1 MDWGLQMFRPDED
14 RLDYGNELLPPE
26 GFHFVRAVATT
37 YSLDFETVI
46 AAFVPLALKGDID
59 DKELYSNPIAIL
71 QAIRKVIGRLVIFC
85 EAGQIKVPTSR
96 NRLASLLDEV
106 VVQVALPRKGRCY
119 PSFHPKTWLIE
130 YENNEGEHLWRF
142 IVLSRNMSNDHS
154 WDVAVSFEG
163 EKRTGSYGATKDL
176 VRFLEYLRG
185 RVHKGAGTDRQWKV
199 TNEMI
204 SSLAGVSFFC
214 ESPFDGFDI
223 FPMGIDRD
231 AKPVDIFKVSEPF
244 DDLVVISPFLSPGLI
259 KELNGVDDGAKER
272 KRILISRAEALGKL
286 ESADADKFRKYMLR
300 EVTTESNERQD
311 LHAKVYLRRRGS
323 QTELWIG
330 SANATESGT
339 SRNVEMMVC
348 LYCYNRHLNADKLMN
363 DICGGDPSGKM
374 SPLEEV
380 VDVGECSVEE
390 SEEEAARRAAEDK
403 IRELCRLK
411 MTGMVVADGERYQM
425 SLTVPSGQEFQGIAV
440 YPINAPGNRM
450 ELCGDMVVKFR
461 EPMEL
466 EDLSSLFVFSVEYVG
481 GKVERVVKVPVE
493 GIPETRNDAVLNK
506 IVKDRPALLRYLAM
520 LLSPN
525 PALTLRQLD
534 EAGVFLADGDGRQSS
549 ARLMPGLYEE
559 MLVAAAE
566 SPERIREVG
575 NLLGKIRCD
584 DEVLSRYSK
593 MYDCFAAALGLNL
606 AKEGV
611 HE

>member
-1 MDWGLQMFRPDED
+1 MFRPDED

-26 GFHFVRAVATT
+26 GFHFVRAVSTT
-37 YSLDFETVI
+37 YSLDFETLI
-46 AAFVPLALKGDID
+46 AALVPLALKGDID

-199 TNEMI
+199 ADEMI
-204 SSLAGVSFFC
+204 SSLEGVSFFC

-231 AKPVDIFKVSEPF
+231 AKSVDIFKVSEPF

-259 KELNGVDDGAKER
+259 KELNGGDDGTKER
-272 KRILISRAEALGKL
+272 ERILISRAEALGKL
-286 ESADADKFRKYMLR
+286 EPSDADKFRKYMLR

-348 LYCYNRHLNADKLMN
+348 LYCYNRHLNANKLMN
-363 DICGGDPSGKM
+363 DICGGDPSGKT

-380 VDVGECSVEE
+380 FDVGEYRVEV
-390 SEEEAARRAAEDK
+390 SDKEAARRAAEDT
-403 IRELCRLK
+403 IREICRLK
-411 MTGMVVADGERYQM
+411 MVGRVATDGEQYRM
-425 SLTVPSGQEFQGIAV
+425 SLNVPSDREFSGV
-440 YPINAPGNRM
+440 TTYPINAPGNRM
-450 ELCGDMVVKFR
+450 ELRSDGVVNFR

-481 GKVERVVKVPVE
+481 GKVERVVKVPME
-493 GIPETRNDAVLNK
+493 GIPDARNDAILNK

-534 EAGVFLADGDGRQSS
+534 EAGVFLADGDGQQSS

-559 MLVAAAE
+559 MLIAAAE

-575 NLLGKIRCD
+575 NLLGKIRSD

-593 MYDCFAAALGLNL
+593 MYDCFATALGLNL
-606 AKEGV
+606 AKEIV
-611 HE
+611 DE

>member
-1 MDWGLQMFRPDED
+1 MFRPDED

-37 YSLDFETVI
+37 YSLDFETLI

-59 DKELYSNPIAIL
+59 DKELHSNPIAIL

-85 EAGQIKVPTSR
+85 EAGQINVPSSR
-96 NRLASLLDEV
+96 NRLASLLDEI
-106 VVQVALPRKGRCY
+106 VVQVALPLKGRCY
-119 PSFHPKTWLIE
+119 PSFHPKIWLIE
-130 YENNEGEHLWRF
+130 YANNEGEHVWRF
-142 IVLSRNMSNDHS
+142 IVLSRNMSKDHS

-163 EKRTGSYGATKDL
+163 EKRTGSYGATKNI

-185 RVHKGAGTDRQWKV
+185 RVYKGAGTDRQWKV
-199 TNEMI
+199 VNEMI

-231 AKPVDIFKVSEPF
+231 AKPVDVFKVSEPF
-244 DDLVVISPFLSPGLI
+244 DDLVVISPFLSPSLI
-259 KELNGVDDGAKER
+259 RKLNGGDDGTKER
-272 KRILISRAEALGKL
+272 ERILISRAEAFGKL
-286 ESADADKFRKYMLR
+286 KSTDADKFRKYMLR

-330 SANATESGT
+330 SANATESGI

-348 LYCYNRHLNADKLMN
+348 LYCYNRHLNAAKLMN
-363 DICGGDPSGKM
+363 DICGGDPSGKT

-380 VDVGECSVEE
+380 FDVCECDVEE
-390 SEEEAARRAAEDK
+390 SDEEAARRVAEDT
-403 IRELCRLK
+403 IREICRLK
-411 MTGMVVADGERYQM
+411 MEGMVVADGEQYRM
-425 SLTVPSGQEFQGIAV
+425 SLNVPSDREFSGV
-440 YPINAPGNRM
+440 TTYPINAPGNRM
-450 ELCGDMVVKFR
+450 ELRGDVVNFR

-493 GIPETRNDAVLNK
+493 GMPGARNDAILNK

-534 EAGVFLADGDGRQSS
+534 EAGVFLANGNGQLSS

-559 MLVAAAE
+559 MLIAAAK

-575 NLLGKIRCD
+575 NLLGKIRSD

-593 MYDCFAAALGLNL
+593 MYDCFATALGLNL
-606 AKEGV
+606 AKEIG

>member
-1 MDWGLQMFRPDED
+1 MFRPDED

-37 YSLDFETVI
+37 YSLDFETLI
-46 AAFVPLALKGDID
+46 AALVPLALKGDID

-119 PSFHPKTWLIE
+119 PSFHPKTWLVE
-130 YENNEGEHLWRF
+130 YANNEGEHLWRF
-142 IVLSRNMSNDHS
+142 IVLSRNMSKDHS

-231 AKPVDIFKVSEPF
+231 AKPVNIFKVSEPF

-259 KELNGVDDGAKER
+259 KELNGGDDGTKER
-272 KRILISRAEALGKL
+272 EWILISRAEALGKL
-286 ESADADKFRKYMLR
+286 EPSDADKFRKYMLR

-348 LYCYNRHLNADKLMN
+348 LYCYNRHLNANKLMN
-363 DICGGDPSGKM
+363 DICGGDPSGKT

-380 VDVGECSVEE
+380 FDVGECGVEV
-390 SEEEAARRAAEDK
+390 SDEEAARRAAEET
-403 IRELCRLK
+403 IREICRLK
-411 MTGMVVADGERYQM
+411 MVGRVVTDGEQYRM
-425 SLTVPSGQEFQGIAV
+425 SLNVPSDREFTGV
-440 YPINAPGNRM
+440 TTYPINAPDNRM
-450 ELCGDMVVKFR
+450 ELRGDVVVNFR

-493 GIPETRNDAVLNK
+493 GIPDARNDAILNK
-506 IVKDRPALLRYLAM
+506 IVKDRSALLRYLAM

-534 EAGVFLADGDGRQSS
+534 EAGVFLADGDGQQSS

-559 MLVAAAE
+559 MLIAAAE
-566 SPERIREVG
+566 SQERIREVG
-575 NLLGKIRCD
+575 NLLGKIRSD

-593 MYDCFAAALGLNL
+593 MYDCFAMALGLNL
-606 AKEGV
+606 AMEIV

>member
-1 MDWGLQMFRPDED
+1 MFRPDED

-37 YSLDFETVI
+37 YSLDFETLI

-142 IVLSRNMSNDHS
+142 IVLSRNMSNGHS

-163 EKRTGSYGATKDL
+163 EKRTGSYGATKNI

-185 RVHKGAGTDRQWKV
+185 RVYKGAGTDRQWKV
-199 TNEMI
+199 VNEMM

-231 AKPVDIFKVSEPF
+231 AKPVDVFKVSEPF
-244 DDLVVISPFLSPGLI
+244 DDLVVISPFLSPSLI
-259 KELNGVDDGAKER
+259 RKLNGGDDGTKER
-272 KRILISRAEALGKL
+272 ERIMISRAEAFGKL
-286 ESADADKFRKYMLR
+286 KSTDADKFRKYMLR

-330 SANATESGT
+330 SANATESGI

-348 LYCYNRHLNADKLMN
+348 LYCYNRHLNAVKLMN
-363 DICGGDPSGKM
+363 DICGGDPSGKT

-380 VDVGECSVEE
+380 FDVCECDVEE
-390 SEEEAARRAAEDK
+390 SDEEAARRVAEDT
-403 IRELCRLK
+403 IREICRLK
-411 MTGMVVADGERYQM
+411 MEGMVVADGEQYRM
-425 SLTVPSGQEFQGIAV
+425 SLNVPSDREFSGV
-440 YPINAPGNRM
+440 TTYPINAPGNRM
-450 ELCGDMVVKFR
+450 ELRGDVVNFR

-493 GIPETRNDAVLNK
+493 GMSGARNDAILNK

-525 PALTLRQLD
+525 PTLTLRQLD
-534 EAGVFLADGDGRQSS
+534 EAGVFLASGNGQQSS

-559 MLVAAAE
+559 MLIAAAE

-575 NLLGKIRCD
+575 NLLSKIRSD
-584 DEVLSRYSK
+584 YEVLSRYSK
-593 MYDCFAAALGLNL
+593 MYDCFATALGLNL
-606 AKEGV
+606 AKEIG

>member
-1 MDWGLQMFRPDED
+1 MFRPDED

-37 YSLDFETVI
+37 YSLDFETLI
-46 AAFVPLALKGDID
+46 AALVPLALKGDID
-59 DKELYSNPIAIL
+59 DKELHSNQIAIL
-71 QAIRKVIGRLVIFC
+71 QAIRKVVGRLVIFC
-85 EAGQIKVPTSR
+85 EAGQIKVPTSK

-130 YENNEGEHLWRF
+130 YENNEGEHVWRF
-142 IVLSRNMSNDHS
+142 IVLSRNMSKDHS

-163 EKRTGSYGATKDL
+163 EKRKGSSGATKDI

-199 TNEMI
+199 ANEMI
-204 SSLAGVSFFC
+204 LSLAGVSFFC

-231 AKPVDIFKVSEPF
+231 AKPVDIFMISEPF
-244 DDLVVISPFLSPGLI
+244 DDLVVISPFLSRGLI
-259 KELNGVDDGAKER
+259 KKLNGGDDGAKER
-272 KRILISRAEALGKL
+272 ERILISRADAFGKL
-286 ESADADKFRKYMLR
+286 EPTDADKFRKYILR

-330 SANATESGT
+330 SANATDKGMS
-339 SRNVEMMVC
+339 SNVEMMAC
-348 LYCYNRHLNADKLMN
+348 LYCYNRHLNADKLMT
-363 DICGGDPSGKM
+363 DICGGDPSGKT
-374 SPLEEV
+374 SPLEDV
-380 VDVGECSVEE
+380 VDVSEYGVEE
-390 SEEEAARRAAEDK
+390 SDEEAARRAAEDTIK
-403 IRELCRLK
+403 EICRLK
-411 MTGMVVADGERYQM
+411 MEGTVVGDGEQYWM
-425 SLTVPSGQEFQGIAV
+425 SLNVPSNQELPGV
-440 YPINAPGNRM
+440 TTYPINAPGNRM
-450 ELCGDMVVKFR
+450 ELRGNMEVRFR

-466 EDLSSLFVFSVEYVG
+466 EDLSSLFVFSIEYAG
-481 GKVERVVKVPVE
+481 GKVERVVKVPVK
-493 GIPETRNDAVLNK
+493 GIPDNRNDAILNK

-534 EAGVFLADGDGRQSS
+534 EAGVFLADGDGQQSS

-559 MLVAAAE
+559 MLIAAAE
-566 SPERIREVG
+566 SPERIREIG
-575 NLLGKIRCD
+575 NLLGKIRSD

-593 MYDCFAAALGLNL
+593 MYDCFATALGLNL
-606 AKEGV
+606 AKEIV

>member
-1 MDWGLQMFRPDED
+1 MFRLDED

-37 YSLDFETVI
+37 YSLNFETLI

-59 DKELYSNPIAIL
+59 DKELHANPIAIL
-71 QAIRKVIGRLVIFC
+71 QSIRKVIGRLVVFC

-96 NRLASLLDEV
+96 NKLASLLDEV

-130 YENNEGEHLWRF
+130 YKNNEGKHVWRF
-142 IVLSRNMSNDHS
+142 IVLSRNMSKDHS

-163 EKRTGSYGATKDL
+163 EKRTGSYGATKDI

-185 RVHKGAGTDRQWKV
+185 RVHKGTGTDSQWKV
-199 TNEMI
+199 VNEMI

-214 ESPFDGFDI
+214 ESPFDGFDV

-231 AKPVDIFKVSEPF
+231 AKPVDVFKVSEPF
-244 DDLVVISPFLSPGLI
+244 DDLVVISPFLSSGLI
-259 KELNGVDDGAKER
+259 KKLNGGDDGSKGRE
-272 KRILISRAEALGKL
+272 RILVSRAEALGKL

-300 EVTTESNERQD
+300 NVTTESNGRQD

-330 SANATESGT
+330 SANATESGI
-339 SRNVEMMVC
+339 SRNVEMMVG
-348 LYCYNRHLNADKLMN
+348 LHCYNRNLNANKLMN
-363 DICGGDPSGKM
+363 DICGGDPNGKT

-380 VDVGECSVEE
+380 LDVGECGAEE
-390 SEEEAARRAAEDK
+390 SDEEAARREAEDT
-403 IRELCRLK
+403 IREICRLK
-411 MTGMVVADGERYQM
+411 MAGRVVADGEQYRM
-425 SLTVPSGQEFQGIAV
+425 SLNVPSNQEFPGV
-440 YPINAPGNRM
+440 TTYPINAPGNRM
-450 ELCGDMVVKFR
+450 ELRGGAVVRFR

-466 EDLSSLFVFSVEYVG
+466 EELSSLFVFSVEYVG

-493 GIPETRNDAVLNK
+493 GIPATRNDAILNK

-520 LLSPN
+520 LFSPN

-534 EAGVFLADGDGRQSS
+534 EASAFLAGGDGQLSS

-559 MLVAAAE
+559 MLIAAAE

-575 NLLGKIRCD
+575 NLLGKIRSD

-593 MYDCFAAALGLNL
+593 MYDCFATALGLNL
-606 AKEGV
+606 AKEIV

>member
-1 MDWGLQMFRPDED
+1 MFRPDED

-26 GFHFVRAVATT
+26 GFHFVKAVSTT
-37 YSLDFETVI
+37 YSLDFETLI
-46 AAFVPLALKGDID
+46 AALVPLALKGDID

-259 KELNGVDDGAKER
+259 KTLNGGDDGTKER
-272 KRILISRAEALGKL
+272 ERILISRAEALGKL
-286 ESADADKFRKYMLR
+286 EPTDADKFRKYMLR

-348 LYCYNRHLNADKLMN
+348 LYCYNRHLNANKLMN
-363 DICGGDPSGKM
+363 DICGGDPSGKT

-380 VDVGECSVEE
+380 FDVGECGVEE
-390 SEEEAARRAAEDK
+390 SDEEAARHAAEDT
-403 IRELCRLK
+403 IREICRLK
-411 MTGMVVADGERYQM
+411 T
-425 SLTVPSGQEFQGIAV
+425 T

-450 ELCGDMVVKFR
+450 ELRGDVVVNFR

-481 GKVERVVKVPVE
+481 GKVERVIKVPVE
-493 GIPETRNDAVLNK
+493 GMPDARNDAILNK

-534 EAGVFLADGDGRQSS
+534 EAGVFLADGDGQLSS

-559 MLVAAAE
+559 MLIAAAE

-575 NLLGKIRCD
+575 NLLGKIRSD
-584 DEVLSRYSK
+584 DEALSRYSK

-606 AKEGV
+606 AIRLLCDGIRSESREGDCP
-611 HE
+611 

>member
-1 MDWGLQMFRPDED
+1 MFRPDED

-26 GFHFVRAVATT
+26 GFHFVRAVSTT
-37 YSLDFETVI
+37 YSLDFETLI
-46 AAFVPLALKGDID
+46 AALVPLALKGDID

-119 PSFHPKTWLIE
+119 PSFHPKTWLVE
-130 YENNEGEHLWRF
+130 YANNEGEHLWRF
-142 IVLSRNMSNDHS
+142 IVLSRNMSKDHS

-199 TNEMI
+199 ANEMI

-214 ESPFDGFDI
+214 ESPFDRFDI
-223 FPMGIDRD
+223 FPIGIDRD

-259 KELNGVDDGAKER
+259 KELNGGDDGTKER
-272 KRILISRAEALGKL
+272 ERILISRAEALGKL
-286 ESADADKFRKYMLR
+286 EPTDADKFRKYMLR

-363 DICGGDPSGKM
+363 DICGGDPNGKT

-380 VDVGECSVEE
+380 FDVGEYRVEV
-390 SEEEAARRAAEDK
+390 SDEEAARRAAEDT
-403 IRELCRLK
+403 IREICRLK
-411 MTGMVVADGERYQM
+411 MVGMVVADGERYRM
-425 SLTVPSGQEFQGIAV
+425 SLNVPSDREFPGV
-440 YPINAPGNRM
+440 TTYPINAPGNRM
-450 ELCGDMVVKFR
+450 ELRGDGVVNFR

-493 GIPETRNDAVLNK
+493 GIPDARNDAILNK

-534 EAGVFLADGDGRQSS
+534 EAGVFLADGDGQLSS

-559 MLVAAAE
+559 MLIAAAE

-575 NLLGKIRCD
+575 NLLGKIRSD

-593 MYDCFAAALGLNL
+593 MYDCFATALGLNL
-606 AKEGV
+606 AKEIV